1 MPKKPSGQSGQADT
15 VLTGT
20 TQPPKPDDIRLSTR
34 GLSSSARQSVEVLGE
49 IVRFS
54 GRTIKDFPDV
64 RHYVSEVLRQCG
76 ILILSSALIVWFMQ
90 FMMGTMC
97 GTESYYITKQV
108 GAPSYSGVLGV
119 YCGLREMG
127 PYMWA
132 YIFAAKVGCGLVAE
146 IGSMRIAEEVDA
158 MEVMGIK
165 SRSYLVGTRVI
176 AYWIAMPF
184 MFIVG
189 LVCVYASV
197 YLVTVVQLGGV
208 SSGGYLNIF
217 WLYQNP
223 LDLIYAIA
231 KIMAMGT
238 AIVFVGCY
246 YGYTAT
252 GGPVGVGQNTAK
264 SMMVNMVLVH
274 VISTIGTFLFWG
286 LDPNAP
292 IAN

>member
-1 MPKKPSGQSGQADT
+1 MTVNTPRDRTEGSGGATAPPEPPDT
-15 VLTGT
+15 EV
-20 TQPPKPDDIRLSTR
+20 
-34 GLSSSARQSVEVLGE
+34 SAARVRDRVVQGVAVLGE

-54 GRTIKDFPDV
+54 GQTIRNLGDV
-64 RHYVSEVLRQCG
+64 RHYVSEVFRQCG
-76 ILILSSALIVWFMQ
+76 ILILSSALVVWFMQ

-108 GAPSYSGVLGV
+108 GAPSYAGVLGV

-158 MEVMGIK
+158 MEVMGVK
-165 SRSYLVGTRVI
+165 SRSYLVGSRII

-189 LVCVYASV
+189 LLCVYASV

-223 LDLIYAIA
+223 LDLVYATL
-231 KIMAMGT
+231 KVMAMGT
-238 AIVFVGCY
+238 AIVFVSCY

-252 GGPVGVGQNTAK
+252 GGPVGVGHNTAK
-264 SMMVNMVLVH
+264 SMMVNMALVH
-274 VISTIGTFLFWG
+274 IISTIGTFIFWG